1 MEKIEQLQIELW
13 NKIEKFAYVNAKI
26 AIHPRKNY
34 ISVINGAREFFSS
47 FIRRYSKNII
57 SVIEGQKSVS
67 QTVFLENRFKRYF

>member
-34 ISVINGAREFFSS
+34 ISVINGAREFFFLS
-47 FIRRYSKNII
+47 FVGIQKI
-57 SVIEGQKSVS
+57 SLVS
-67 QTVFLENRFKRYF
+67 